1 MALRSARGRL
11 GAVLILA
18 PVLALVLTLA
28 PTGAPR
34 AADYDHDGQDYD
46 QPDDVG
52 DGGRKSTW
60 ELDTSLT
67 FYRYLEPFPRVDS
80 AAACRN
86 RCVNN
91 RRCTGWTYYDGN
103 FNEAGRFS
111 YRLQRLC
118 VLGAGVKNKQAG
130 NRPGR
135 TSGVVRSARQNGG
148 GGDD

>member
-1 MALRSARGRL
+1 MALRSARVRL
-11 GAVLILA
+11 AAVLILA

-28 PTGAPR
+28 PTAAPR
-34 AADYDHDGQDYD
+34 AADYDHDTPDYD
-46 QPDDVG
+46 QPDIG
-52 DGGRKSTW
+52 DGWRKSTW
-60 ELDTSLT
+60 ELNTSLT
-67 FYRYLEPFPRVDS
+67 FYRYLEPFPRVDG
-80 AAACRN
+80 ATACRD

-103 FNEAGRFS
+103 FNGAGRFS

-118 VLGAGVKNKQAG
+118 VLGAGIKNKQAG

-148 GGDD
+148 GGGDD